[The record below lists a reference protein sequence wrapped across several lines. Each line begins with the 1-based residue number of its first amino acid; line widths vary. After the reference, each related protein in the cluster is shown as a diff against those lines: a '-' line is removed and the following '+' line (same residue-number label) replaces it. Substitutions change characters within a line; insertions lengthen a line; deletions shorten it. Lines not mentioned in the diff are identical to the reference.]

1 MAQKTLYIVTFKDA
15 SEWRACPPS
24 LLERLKGMADKVDF
38 VGSYGTIADDDALYG
53 IATAI
58 NHALRGEKDS
68 VVFGCLADDLAHITS
83 LLDTRKCT
91 TRKFSFRQVRMLLG
105 V

>member
-15 SEWRACPPS
+15 SEWQGCPPS
-24 LLERLKGMADKVDF
+24 LMERLRGMADKVDF
-38 VGSYGTIADDDALYG
+38 VGSYGTIADDETLYG
-53 IATAI
+53 IATDI
-58 NHALRGEKDS
+58 NRALRGEKDT
-68 VVFGCLADDLAHITS
+68 VVFGCLSDDLTRITS

-91 TRKFSFRQVRMLLG
+91 TRKYTFRQVRRLLG